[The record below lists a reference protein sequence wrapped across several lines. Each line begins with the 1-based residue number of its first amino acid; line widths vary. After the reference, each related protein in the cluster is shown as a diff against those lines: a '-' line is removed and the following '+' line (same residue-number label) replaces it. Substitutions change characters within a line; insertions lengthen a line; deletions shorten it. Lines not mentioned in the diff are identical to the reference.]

1 VQWRPS
7 YPQNPQ
13 NLTVKIQD
21 GLLVLLEYTLRDA
34 KGEVVETSA
43 DDGPMEYVHGQGEL
57 PETIE
62 ANLFGQERGFEFT
75 VTLPEG
81 EAYGDYNPDGLISVP
96 RDSFPADAEII
107 AGDWIEIEIEPGDE
121 EGNPI
126 ENAEPEMMEA
136 KIIEV
141 SADAVSLDANHPLA
155 GQSVTFEM
163 KVLSVEANDVEPET
177 SEA

>member
-1 VQWRPS
+1 M
-7 YPQNPQ
+7 
-13 NLTVKIQD
+13 KIQD

-34 KGEVVETSA
+34 NGEVVETSA
-43 DDGPMEYVHGQGEL
+43 DDGPMEYVHGQGDL

-62 ANLFGQERGFEFT
+62 ANLFGQERGHEFK

-96 RDSFPADAEII
+96 RDSFPADAEIEK
-107 AGDWIEIEIEPGDE
+107 GDWIEIEITPGDDD
-121 EGNPI
+121 GSPI
-126 ENAEPEMMEA
+126 EDAEAELMEA
-136 KIIEV
+136 KVVDV

-163 KVLSVEANDVEPET
+163 KVLSVETLDET
-177 SEA
+177 AEGEAK

>member
-1 VQWRPS
+1 M
-7 YPQNPQ
+7 
-13 NLTVKIQD
+13 KIQD

-34 KGEVVETSA
+34 SGEVVDSSA
-43 DDGPMEYVHGQGEL
+43 DDGPMEYVHGQGDL
-57 PETIE
+57 PEAIE

-81 EAYGDYNPDGLISVP
+81 EAYGEYNPDGLISVP
-96 RDSFPADAEII
+96 RDEFPADAEITK
-107 AGDWIEIEIEPGDE
+107 GEWIELTIEPSDD

-141 SADAVSLDANHPLA
+141 SAEAVSLDANHPLA
-155 GQSVTFEM
+155 GQAVTFEM
-163 KVLSVEANDVEPET
+163 KVLSVEAADLEVEG
-177 SEA
+177 EAN

>member
-1 VQWRPS
+1 
-7 YPQNPQ
+7 
-13 NLTVKIQD
+13 
-21 GLLVLLEYTLRDA
+21 
-34 KGEVVETSA
+34 
-43 DDGPMEYVHGQGEL
+43 
-57 PETIE
+57 
-62 ANLFGQERGFEFT
+62 
-75 VTLPEG
+75 

-126 ENAEPEMMEA
+126 EDAEPEMMEA